1 MSNTPTTMKH
11 AIFATAVLSIGS
23 TVHAAISKTCPEEAD
38 VCYLLSIPNST
49 ASSGAGDI
57 YFQLSAPTSYQWVA
71 LGQGSLMAGSNIFVM
86 YTSADG
92 KNVTVSPRL
101 GLGYRQPL
109 HDTAAHI
116 TVLEGSGVSDGV
128 MTANVRCSNC
138 DSWSGGGMNF
148 AGTSSHWIHAYKRGA
163 PLNSDNL
170 AQNVQQHDQSDSFI
184 WDLTQARG
192 GAVANPSV
200 GSASSAVCPAPSTT
214 ASGGPSSSPP
224 GGGATGSSSSANVD
238 FYALS
243 YSKKQRMLNA
253 HAVFACIAF
262 VALLPM
268 GAVVVRVAG
277 FKMLVWIH
285 VAIEA
290 LALVSYGV
298 AVGLGLYLAITLNLL
313 DQAHPFI
320 GLVLSAL
327 LLMQPILGLVHHRF
341 YKKHTGRTL
350 WSYAHLSV
358 GRLAIY
364 LGLINGG
371 LGLQL
376 ALAGP
381 RAKMIYGIVA
391 GIVGVCYLAAIAL
404 GETKRK
410 RTHSRQDEK
419 EHNGRDTVG
428 SGSSGSPAVESSGRA

>member
-1 MSNTPTTMKH
+1 MKH
-11 AIFATAVLSIGS
+11 AILATAALSIGS
-23 TVHAAISKTCPEEAD
+23 RVYAAISKTCPEAD

-57 YFQLSAPTSYQWVA
+57 YFQLSAPTSYQWIA

-86 YTSADG
+86 YTSANG
-92 KNVTVSPRL
+92 NNVTVSPRL

-116 TVLEGSGVSDGV
+116 TVLEGSGVSGGV

-138 DSWSGGGMNF
+138 DSWSGGSMNF
-148 AGTSSHWIHAYKRGA
+148 AGTSSHWIHAYKEGA
-163 PLNSDNL
+163 ALDSDDL
-170 AQNVQQHDQSDSFI
+170 AHNIQQHDQSDSFI
-184 WDLTQARG
+184 WDLSQARG
-192 GAVANPSV
+192 GADANPFVS
-200 GSASSAVCPAPSTT
+200 SASGAVCLASSTT
-214 ASGGPSSSPP
+214 ASGGPSSSSS
-224 GGGATGSSSSANVD
+224 GGGATGSSSTANATGSSSTANVD
-238 FYALS
+238 FYSLS

-262 VALLPM
+262 VALMPM
-268 GAVVVRVAG
+268 GAILIRVAS
-277 FKMLVWIH
+277 FKKLVRLH
-285 VAIEA
+285 VAIQA
-290 LALVSYGV
+290 LALVSYMV
-298 AVGLGLYLAITLNLL
+298 AVGLGLYLAINLDLL

-320 GLVLSAL
+320 GLVLFAL
-327 LLMQPILGLVHHRF
+327 LLMQPIVGLVHHRF

-358 GRLAIY
+358 GRLSIF

-376 ALAGP
+376 AFAGP

-391 GIVGVCYLAAIAL
+391 GVVGVCYLVAIAF
-404 GETKRK
+404 GEAKRG
-410 RTHSRQDEK
+410 RTESRQGQDEK
-419 EHNGRDTVG
+419 ERNGRDSEGV
-428 SGSSGSPAVESSGRA
+428 SSGRA

>member
-1 MSNTPTTMKH
+1 MKH

-101 GLGYRQPL
+101 GLGYRQAL
-109 HDTAAHI
+109 HDTAAHM
-116 TVLEGSGVSDGV
+116 GVV
-128 MTANVRCSNC
+128 
-138 DSWSGGGMNF
+138 WSGGGMNF

-192 GAVANPSV
+192 GAVANPFV

-214 ASGGPSSSPP
+214 ASGGPSSSPSS
-224 GGGATGSSSSANVD
+224 GGATGSSSSANVD
-238 FYALS
+238 FYSLS

-268 GAVVVRVAG
+268 GAIVVRVAG

-298 AVGLGLYLAITLNLL
+298 AVGLGLYLAINLNLL

-341 YKKHTGRTL
+341 YKKHTGRTM
-350 WSYAHLSV
+350 WSYAHLSF
-358 GRLAIY
+358 GRLSIF

-376 ALAGP
+376 AFAGP

-391 GIVGVCYLAAIAL
+391 GVVGVCYLAAIAL

-428 SGSSGSPAVESSGRA
+428 SGSRGEPAVESSGRA

>member
-1 MSNTPTTMKH
+1 MKH
-11 AIFATAVLSIGS
+11 AIFATAALSIGS
-23 TVHAAISKTCPEEAD
+23 RVYAATSKTCPEAD

-86 YTSADG
+86 YTSANG
-92 KNVTVSPRL
+92 NNVTVSPRL

-116 TVLEGSGVSDGV
+116 TVLEGSGVSGGV

-138 DSWSGGGMNF
+138 DSWSGGSMNV
-148 AGTSSHWIHAYKRGA
+148 AGTSSHWIHAYKEGA
-163 PLNSDNL
+163 ALDSDDL
-170 AQNVQQHDQSDSFI
+170 AHNIQQHDQSDSFI
-184 WDLTQARG
+184 WDLSQARG
-192 GAVANPSV
+192 GADANPFVS
-200 GSASSAVCPAPSTT
+200 SASGAVCPASSTT
-214 ASGGPSSSPP
+214 ASGGPSSSSS
-224 GGGATGSSSSANVD
+224 GGGATGSSSTANVD
-238 FYALS
+238 FYSLS

-262 VALLPM
+262 VALMPM
-268 GAVVVRVAG
+268 GAILIRVAS
-277 FKMLVWIH
+277 FKKLVRLH
-285 VAIEA
+285 VAIQA
-290 LALVSYGV
+290 LALVSYMV
-298 AVGLGLYLAITLNLL
+298 AVGLGLYLAINLDLL

-320 GLVLSAL
+320 GLVLFAL
-327 LLMQPILGLVHHRF
+327 LLMQSIVGLVHHRF
-341 YKKHTGRTL
+341 YKKHIGRTL

-358 GRLAIY
+358 GRLSIF

-376 ALAGP
+376 AFAGP

-391 GIVGVCYLAAIAL
+391 GVVGVCYLVAIAF
-404 GETKRK
+404 GEAKRG
-410 RTHSRQDEK
+410 RTESRQEQDEK
-419 EHNGRDTVG
+419 ERNGRDSEGV
-428 SGSSGSPAVESSGRA
+428 SSSAEQAGESSGRA

>member
-1 MSNTPTTMKH
+1 MKH
-11 AIFATAVLSIGS
+11 AIFATAALSIGS
-23 TVHAAISKTCPEEAD
+23 RVYAAISKTCPEAD

-92 KNVTVSPRL
+92 TNVTVSPRL

-116 TVLEGSGVSDGV
+116 TVLEGSGVSGGV

-138 DSWSGGGMNF
+138 DSWSGGSMNF
-148 AGTSSHWIHAYKRGA
+148 AGTSSHWIHAYKKGA
-163 PLNSDNL
+163 ALDSDDVAHNI
-170 AQNVQQHDQSDSFI
+170 QQHDQSDAFL
-184 WDLTQARG
+184 WDLSQARG
-192 GAVANPSV
+192 GADANPFVS
-200 GSASSAVCPAPSTT
+200 SASTAVCPAPSTT
-214 ASGGPSSSPP
+214 ASGGPSSSAS
-224 GGGATGSSSSANVD
+224 GGGATGSSSTANVD
-238 FYALS
+238 FYSLS
-243 YSKKQRMLNA
+243 YSKTQRMLNA

-268 GAVVVRVAG
+268 GAILVRVAG
-277 FKMLVWIH
+277 FRMLVWIH
-285 VAIEA
+285 VSIQA
-290 LALVSYGV
+290 LALVSYIV
-298 AVGLGLYLAITLNLL
+298 AVGLGLSLAINLDLL

-320 GLVLSAL
+320 GLMLFAL
-327 LLMQPILGLVHHRF
+327 LLMQPILGCVHHRF
-341 YKKHTGRTL
+341 YKKFTGRTL

-358 GRLAIY
+358 GRLSIF

-376 ALAGP
+376 AFAGP

-391 GIVGVCYLAAIAL
+391 GVVGVCYLAAIAF
-404 GETKRK
+404 GEAKRK
-410 RTHSRQDEK
+410 RTESRQGQDEK
-419 EHNGRDTVG
+419 ERNGRDSEGV
-428 SGSSGSPAVESSGRA
+428 SSSAEQAGQSSGRA